1 MRVSAIDESVL
12 KSSAGAMPM
21 RLEQKSKAGRVI
33 ATTLIALPIAGLAA
47 SLVSVAAAAALT
59 DPAPLTLLIDK
70 PAAAL
75 GLLSG
80 FAVTAALIA
89 HPLISALHR
98 IGRRQTVEISTHSVT
113 ASETSPFGTTTWA
126 EPLANY
132 AGLAHHIRTSLS
144 GVRHEIVLVH
154 REPGR
159 TVLLAEMPRLLQSEL
174 DTMAAALRLPIVPAS
189 TIYSKP
195 APRAAE
201 PAHEYQAIAA

>member
-1 MRVSAIDESVL
+1 MRVSAIDESIL

-21 RLEQKSKAGRVI
+21 RLEQKSKIGRAI

-47 SLVSVAAAAALT
+47 SLVSVAAAAVLT
-59 DPAPLTLLIDK
+59 DPAPLSLLIDK

-80 FAVTAALIA
+80 IAVTAALIA
-89 HPLISALHR
+89 HPVISALSR
-98 IGRRQTVEISTHSVT
+98 IGRHQTVEISTHSVST
-113 ASETSPFGTTTWA
+113 TEVSPFGTATWV

-154 REPGR
+154 REPAR
-159 TVLLAEMPRLLQSEL
+159 SVLLAETPRLLQSEL
-174 DTMAAALRLPIVPAS
+174 DSMAKALRLPIVPAS
-189 TIYSKP
+189 MIYAKP
-195 APRAAE
+195 TQPRAPVA
-201 PAHEYQAIAA
+201 ADYQAVAA